1 MDELMLRNLSG
12 GVMTNIK
19 VVCNTSPIIGL
30 MKIRQLPLL
39 WHIFGEIMRF
49 IGNYV
54 QILWG
59 IKMRLMKL
67 GRQ

>member
-1 MDELMLRNLSG
+1 
-12 GVMTNIK
+12 
-19 VVCNTSPIIGL
+19 
-30 MKIRQLPLL
+30 LPLL

>member
-1 MDELMLRNLSG
+1 
-12 GVMTNIK
+12 MTNIK
-19 VVCNTSPIIGL
+19 VVCNTSPILGL